1 MFSCSRNNAQKEKG
15 TTYMFSKHGSYRVV
29 KIKNQTQGLSRRQ
42 ECRREPNR
50 LQSGP

>member
-15 TTYMFSKHGSYRVV
+15 TTYMFSKHRVV

-50 LQSGP
+50 LQGGP